1 MVLLTFIAIVSHVTP
16 IHLNLPKNHSNTRNF
31 GQKCDYSFY
40 GIKKCV
46 KIESS
51 KPINDL
57 EWTSVDF
64 LAELRS
70 QCIFK
75 NNKYLMKFKQPISF
89 FFSVLL
95 AAGLA
100 SCASSSED
108 KSKNAEDFDEAN
120 KSLKN
125 QIEDVVYNIP
135 SPSEIP
141 YLLQATG
148 AEFNETLL
156 HDRKKV
162 DSYNTKND
170 KAAMNLGVYVADI
183 GYLTSYDKTQDAI
196 DYLAACKTLADNLGL
211 IGTFDS
217 ELGKQFE
224 ANISNKDSLA
234 HLLDR
239 TIKQAEAF
247 LIDDNRNKL
256 ASLIVTGSFIEGLY
270 ISTGLIKS
278 YPKNILPEDSRNLVL
293 TPLMRVVLEQRKA
306 VSELL
311 KILSSVEQSGAIGTI
326 TADLKDLEA
335 AYSKLNIEEQIK
347 NNRADLVLTDKNLE
361 EITTIVEKIR
371 KDITE

>member
-1 MVLLTFIAIVSHVTP
+1 
-16 IHLNLPKNHSNTRNF
+16 
-31 GQKCDYSFY
+31 
-40 GIKKCV
+40 
-46 KIESS
+46 
-51 KPINDL
+51 
-57 EWTSVDF
+57 
-64 LAELRS
+64 
-70 QCIFK
+70 
-75 NNKYLMKFKQPISF
+75 MKFKQPISF

-108 KSKNAEDFDEAN
+108 KSKNSDDFDEAN

-156 HDRKKV
+156 HDRNKV

-196 DYLAACKTLADNLGL
+196 DYLAACKALADNLGL

-311 KILSSVEQSGAIGTI
+311 KILSAVEQSGNIGTI
-326 TADLKDLEA
+326 TTDLKSLEA
-335 AYSKLNIEEQIK
+335 AYAKLNIEEQIK

-361 EITTIVEKIR
+361 EITTIVEKVR

>member
-1 MVLLTFIAIVSHVTP
+1 
-16 IHLNLPKNHSNTRNF
+16 
-31 GQKCDYSFY
+31 
-40 GIKKCV
+40 
-46 KIESS
+46 
-51 KPINDL
+51 
-57 EWTSVDF
+57 
-64 LAELRS
+64 
-70 QCIFK
+70 
-75 NNKYLMKFKQPISF
+75 MKFKQPISF

-108 KSKNAEDFDEAN
+108 KSKNSDDFDEAN

-125 QIEDVVYNIP
+125 QIEEVVYNIP

-156 HDRKKV
+156 HDRNRV

-170 KAAMNLGVYVADI
+170 KAALNLGVYVADI

-196 DYLAACKTLADNLGL
+196 DYLGSCKTLSDNLGL

-234 HLLDR
+234 QLLDR

-306 VSELL
+306 VTELL
-311 KILSSVEQSGAIGTI
+311 KILSSVEQTGNLESI
-326 TADLKDLEA
+326 TADLKSLEA

-361 EITTIVEKIR
+361 EITTIVEKVR